1 MVSEEI
7 DVDEYPGTNML
18 RVPDCIQALQLITAH
33 HRSQFHIPVIG
44 ITGSNGKTIVKEWLY
59 QLLQP
64 FQSIARSPKSYNSQ
78 IGVPLSVW
86 SLNEKHGLGIFEAG
100 ISKTGEM
107 ERLAAIIRPTI
118 GVLTHIGDAHNE
130 GFRNRKEKLNEKII
144 LFEGAEKIIYHSKS
158 DPGNV
163 IQNRFGKEKAFS
175 CGTTD
180 HDAVQVLAI
189 QKNLHETQINLII
202 STVEDQPATPFE
214 FTIPFTDDASID
226 NAILSFA
233 VSYLLQ
239 PKEGEELA
247 ATMKQLFPIEMRMEL
262 KKGINNCYII
272 NDSYSNDLS
281 SLGIALDYLK
291 QQAGNKPSTII
302 LSDILQTGVKSPDL
316 YAQVAMEI
324 RKREL
329 HRVIAIG
336 EELSSQFHLFKDI
349 APETAFYL
357 STDNFLQEATSTMFR
372 DEFILL
378 KGARSFAF
386 ERISQWLEQKV
397 HQTLLE
403 INLNAISHNLQQY
416 QKLLKPSTRV
426 MAMVKAFGYGSGG
439 AEIAGILQ
447 FHKVD
452 YLGVA
457 YADEGVELRKAGISV
472 PIMVMNPEMSSL
484 DPILNNTLEPEIY
497 SFEMLQ
503 GFDIYFRKAGI
514 TSYPVHIEI
523 ETGMNRLGFDS
534 MQVEK
539 LGSTL
544 RSSPSFKVQTV
555 FTHLAA
561 SEEEAQDDF
570 TAIQFSRFEQAT
582 RVLQSALGYNFI
594 RHISNSAAIVRHPG
608 MHLDMVRLGIG
619 LYGIDSAH
627 SKELNLQT
635 VATLKSTVA
644 QVKQLEKGESVSY
657 NRRAIV
663 DKPTRIATVRLGY
676 ADGYPRGLGNGK
688 GKMLI
693 HGELAPII
701 GTVCMDMAM
710 IDVTN
715 INGVKEGDDVIIFG
729 EALSINQLAE
739 WAGTI
744 PYEIMTGISQRVRRV
759 YFEE

>member
-1 MVSEEI
+1 M
-7 DVDEYPGTNML
+7 
-18 RVPDCIQALQLITAH
+18 
-33 HRSQFHIPVIG
+33 
-44 ITGSNGKTIVKEWLY
+44 
-59 QLLQP
+59 
-64 FQSIARSPKSYNSQ
+64 
-78 IGVPLSVW
+78 
-86 SLNEKHGLGIFEAG
+86 
-100 ISKTGEM
+100 
-107 ERLAAIIRPTI
+107 
-118 GVLTHIGDAHNE
+118 
-130 GFRNRKEKLNEKII
+130 
-144 LFEGAEKIIYHSKS
+144 
-158 DPGNV
+158 
-163 IQNRFGKEKAFS
+163 
-175 CGTTD
+175 
-180 HDAVQVLAI
+180 
-189 QKNLHETQINLII
+189 
-202 STVEDQPATPFE
+202 
-214 FTIPFTDDASID
+214 
-226 NAILSFA
+226 
-233 VSYLLQ
+233 
-239 PKEGEELA
+239 
-247 ATMKQLFPIEMRMEL
+247 
-262 KKGINNCYII
+262 
-272 NDSYSNDLS
+272 
-281 SLGIALDYLK
+281 
-291 QQAGNKPSTII
+291 
-302 LSDILQTGVKSPDL
+302 
-316 YAQVAMEI
+316 
-324 RKREL
+324 
-329 HRVIAIG
+329 
-336 EELSSQFHLFKDI
+336 
-349 APETAFYL
+349 
-357 STDNFLQEATSTMFR
+357 
-372 DEFILL
+372 
-378 KGARSFAF
+378 
-386 ERISQWLEQKV
+386 
-397 HQTLLE
+397 
-403 INLNAISHNLQQY
+403 
-416 QKLLKPSTRV
+416 
-426 MAMVKAFGYGSGG
+426 
-439 AEIAGILQ
+439 
-447 FHKVD
+447 D

-484 DPILNNTLEPEIY
+484 DAILNNNLEPEIY

-663 DKPTRIATVRLGY
+663 DKPTRVATVRLGY

>member
-1 MVSEEI
+1 M
-7 DVDEYPGTNML
+7 
-18 RVPDCIQALQLITAH
+18 
-33 HRSQFHIPVIG
+33 
-44 ITGSNGKTIVKEWLY
+44 
-59 QLLQP
+59 
-64 FQSIARSPKSYNSQ
+64 
-78 IGVPLSVW
+78 
-86 SLNEKHGLGIFEAG
+86 
-100 ISKTGEM
+100 
-107 ERLAAIIRPTI
+107 
-118 GVLTHIGDAHNE
+118 
-130 GFRNRKEKLNEKII
+130 
-144 LFEGAEKIIYHSKS
+144 
-158 DPGNV
+158 
-163 IQNRFGKEKAFS
+163 
-175 CGTTD
+175 
-180 HDAVQVLAI
+180 LAI

-202 STVEDQPATPFE
+202 SAVEDQPATPFE

-329 HRVIAIG
+329 QRVIAIG
-336 EELSSQFHLFKDI
+336 EESSSQFHLFKDI

-416 QKLLKPSTRV
+416 QKILKPSTRV

-457 YADEGVELRKAGISV
+457 YADERVELRKAGISV

-484 DPILNNTLEPEIY
+484 DAILNNNLEPEIY

-503 GFDIYFRKAGI
+503 GFDIYFRKVGI

-663 DKPTRIATVRLGY
+663 DKPTRVATVRLGY